1 MKKLLMVISLVFLFC
16 INFSCEQDDRVLVE
30 QKSDVEADIQT
41 IKASV
46 KEYEAAVNTADI
58 DRYLQLYADDVIDIY
73 PNKPALSGKEAI
85 RKRDQQLF
93 EEVTLQDVY
102 TVQDVKMSGDLAVAH
117 VTLSAVIT
125 IKASGESF
133 KTNGNWILVFR
144 RQFSD
149 SWKII
154 YSIWSDESLISPLVA
169 DPLTGTW
176 VLNSAKSK
184 FPPNTE
190 FAMKEQT
197 LVVRELDD
205 KIEFSFK
212 GTNMD
217 GSAQSSKYT
226 RAKVGGKVTRQPPPP
241 EGTSFLDTVINH
253 GEWYVT
259 VLENDKQVGV
269 YHWVVSKDG
278 KTISETSEGTNS
290 DGRIAVYDK
299 Q

>member
-1 MKKLLMVISLVFLFC
+1 MRKVIPFIFLIFIASGC
-16 INFSCEQDDRVLVE
+16 QQGERVLLEPKV
-30 QKSDVEADIQT
+30 DVEADIQA
-41 IKASV
+41 IKDIV
-46 KEYEAAVNTADI
+46 KEYEGAVNTADI

-102 TVQDVKMSGDLAVAH
+102 TVQNVKVSGDLAVAH

-144 RQFSD
+144 KQSSD

-169 DPLTGTW
+169 DPLIGTW
-176 VLNSAKSK
+176 VLNSTKSK

-197 LVVRELDD
+197 LVVRELGDT
-205 KIEFSFK
+205 IEFSFK
-212 GTNMD
+212 GTLMD

-226 RAKVGGKVTRQPPPP
+226 RAKGGGEVTRQPPPS
-241 EGTSFLDTVINH
+241 EGTSFLDTVIGP

-259 VLENDKQVGV
+259 VLENGKQVGV

-278 KTISETSEGTNS
+278 KSISETSEGTNS